1 MMGREVCRSW
11 AWLGLSCK
19 DCVSELELLFG
30 TYGVGG
36 IERKLGASVGLV

>member
-1 MMGREVCRSW
+1 MMGRDACRSW

-19 DCVSELELLFG
+19 DGVSELELLFG

-36 IERKLGASVGLV
+36 IGRKLRASVGLV